1 MNQTNREIGYE
12 GEALAEDYLIQHG
25 YKILQKNY
33 TVKGGEID
41 IIAKDGDYLVF
52 IEVKHHSK
60 ADYGSMLEKI
70 NLKKQQNIIY
80 AAKVYI
86 TQRGLIDSP
95 CRFDVVTIERQAGG
109 VKKVELIQDAFQVEY
124 RV

>member
-1 MNQTNREIGYE
+1 
-12 GEALAEDYLIQHG
+12 
-25 YKILQKNY
+25 
-33 TVKGGEID
+33 
-41 IIAKDGDYLVF
+41 
-52 IEVKHHSK
+52 
-60 ADYGSMLEKI
+60 MLEKI

>member
-1 MNQTNREIGYE
+1 MNKTNREIGYE
-12 GEALAEDYLIQHG
+12 GEALAEEYLIQHG
-25 YKILQKNY
+25 YTIIQKNY

-41 IIAKDGDYLVF
+41 IIANEGGYLVF

-60 ADYGSMLEKI
+60 ADYGTMLEKI

-80 AAKVYI
+80 TAKVYI
-86 TQRGLIDSP
+86 TQRKLLDCS
-95 CRFDVVTIERQAGG
+95 CRFDVVTIERQSSGE
-109 VKKVELIQDAFQVEY
+109 KKVELIQDAFQVEY